1 VRPLGASSI
10 LVVLIVQIKR
20 DWRPHPGYRGHRVHG
35 PFWDFKIFARFQ
47 KIVYSGIYHWVS
59 YIDNI
64 RGYSSAF
71 YHSMPSFAQRTS
83 VCFRQVLRL
92 CLVMPAS
99 MSPGP
104 RTPLPKMC
112 LPVWAVPH
120 VAGTLKSVQTSVYSA
135 YSLPF
140 HHKLWMK
147 IFYLVLF
154 KSLLLSFVS
163 ACDLAMPHFLVSF
176 QFEIQNVI
184 SQSIL
189 NQLTWNLIWG
199 PIYIIFVPWSK
210 FFPNKAP

>member
-1 VRPLGASSI
+1 MLFSDKGLVELPGA
-10 LVVLIVQIKR
+10 
-20 DWRPHPGYRGHRVHG
+20 WVHG
-35 PFWDFKIFARFQ
+35 PFWGFKIFARFQ

-120 VAGTLKSVQTSVYSA
+120 VAGTMQTSVYSA

-154 KSLLLSFVS
+154 KSFIIVFCQCMWPCYATFFGFISVWDS
-163 ACDLAMPHFLVSF
+163 KCHISVNSQPIDLKF
-176 QFEIQNVI
+176 
-184 SQSIL
+184 
-189 NQLTWNLIWG
+189 NLG
-199 PIYIIFVPWSK
+199 AYIYHLCAGGVN
-210 FFPNKAP
+210 FPK